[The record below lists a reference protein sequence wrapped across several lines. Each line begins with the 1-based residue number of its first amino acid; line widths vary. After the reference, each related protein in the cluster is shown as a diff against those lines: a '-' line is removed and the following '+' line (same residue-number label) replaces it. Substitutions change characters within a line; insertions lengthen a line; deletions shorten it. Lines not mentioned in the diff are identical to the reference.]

1 MCIYIYLCIYIYIY
15 MYMYIHIIIYTYTY
29 IYIYIYIYMHMHLY
43 TCIFMCIYQ
52 NCSQRSN
59 ALYPQIGTHRPMEPT
74 HMPIQA
80 IILIKIKNKAQ

>member
-1 MCIYIYLCIYIYIY
+1 
-15 MYMYIHIIIYTYTY
+15 
-29 IYIYIYIYMHMHLY
+29 MHMHLY

-80 IILIKIKNKAQ
+80 IILILCIKRNKPHPMNKIMACIGTCVGCVGLFVPIPSL